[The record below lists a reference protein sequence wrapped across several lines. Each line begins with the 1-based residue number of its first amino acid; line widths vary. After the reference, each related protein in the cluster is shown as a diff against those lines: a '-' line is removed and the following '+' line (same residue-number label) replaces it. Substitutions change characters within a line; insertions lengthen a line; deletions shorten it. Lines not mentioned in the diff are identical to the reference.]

1 MDKLNQKDHNDT
13 VHAHGVFCGSIRFPQ
28 NVGDDDWADKTIL
41 IPTSDS
47 GDGSLNRYFYKEFI
61 RKYICK
67 IERLL
72 SRIV

>member
-1 MDKLNQKDHNDT
+1 MDKLTQRDHNDT

-47 GDGSLNRYFYKEFI
+47 GDGSLNRSVAFF
-61 RKYICK
+61 
-67 IERLL
+67 
-72 SRIV
+72 